1 MRFKAL
7 PLVVGKYFV
16 LGLFYYVFPYHE
28 TGLLKWLP
36 ANEGCPAKSEVLLVG
51 FCIRLYGDNLAM
63 SEGYLLLP
71 NTVTLIARLSHFSL
85 VQKPTKST
93 SFGFPLVSEKV
104 SG

>member
-1 MRFKAL
+1 M
-7 PLVVGKYFV
+7 VGKYFV

-36 ANEGCPAKSEVLLVG
+36 ANEDCPAKSEVLLVG
-51 FCIRLYGDNLAM
+51 FCIRLYSDNLVT

-71 NTVTLIARLSHFSL
+71 NTATLIARLSHYSL

-93 SFGFPLVSEKV
+93 SFGFPLVSETV
-104 SG
+104 SS

>member
-1 MRFKAL
+1 MDYRHTGSLHKSL

-51 FCIRLYGDNLAM
+51 FCTRLYGDNLAI
-63 SEGYLLLP
+63 SKGNIQLP
-71 NTVTLIARLSHFSL
+71 NTATLIARLS
-85 VQKPTKST
+85 Q
-93 SFGFPLVSEKV
+93 
-104 SG
+104 

>member
-1 MRFKAL
+1 M
-7 PLVVGKYFV
+7 VGKYFV

-51 FCIRLYGDNLAM
+51 FCTRLYGDNLAI
-63 SEGYLLLP
+63 SEGYILLP
-71 NTVTLIARLSHFSL
+71 NTATLIARLSQSSL
-85 VQKPTKST
+85 IQKPTKST